1 MLPKDPN
8 DDKNVLMEIRGAAGG
23 DEANIFAGD
32 LFRMYTRYAESKG
45 WKIEVMES
53 NETEFGGFSLISFMI
68 KGEGAY
74 SRLKFESGAHRVQ
87 RVPKTE
93 AAGRIHTST
102 STVLVMPE
110 IDEVDSTVKEEDLHI
125 DVYRSGGAGGQHVN
139 KTESA
144 IRITHLPTKIV
155 VTCQDGRS
163 QHENKEKALQI
174 IRMKVAEELKSKQLE
189 EVSAERK
196 LKVGKG
202 ERSEKIRTYNYP
214 QNRVTDHRI
223 GLTLQKLDR
232 IIEGDLD
239 EILDA
244 LMNEDQKEKLEAEL

>member
-110 IDEVDSTVKEEDLHI
+110 IDEVDSLSKKKIYILMSIVLEVLEDNMSIKLNQLFESHI
-125 DVYRSGGAGGQHVN
+125 F
-139 KTESA
+139 
-144 IRITHLPTKIV
+144 
-155 VTCQDGRS
+155 
-163 QHENKEKALQI
+163 
-174 IRMKVAEELKSKQLE
+174 
-189 EVSAERK
+189 
-196 LKVGKG
+196 
-202 ERSEKIRTYNYP
+202 
-214 QNRVTDHRI
+214 
-223 GLTLQKLDR
+223 LQKL
-232 IIEGDLD
+232 
-239 EILDA
+239 
-244 LMNEDQKEKLEAEL
+244 